1 MKSEKGITLIVLI
14 TTIVI
19 MVILA
24 SVAINAG
31 NGSIESAKLQNFNY
45 ELQQV
50 QGKVDTMY
58 EKIKLGNEEYKT
70 LGSDITISNK
80 AVQTLKTVK
89 NIDYTNLS
97 EDDRDKYYYDETNT
111 KYRYL
116 SENEIRSNMNISSNP
131 GDMIINF
138 ETREVIS
145 VDGYEYKDEI
155 YYSLDQMR

>member
-1 MKSEKGITLIVLI
+1 MKKENGITLIVLI
-14 TTIVI
+14 TT
-19 MVILA
+19 VILMIILA
-24 SVAINAG
+24 AVAINTG
-31 NGSIESAKLQNFNY
+31 SDSIEAVKLQNFNY

-50 QGKVDTMY
+50 QGKVDTIY

-70 LGSDITISNK
+70 LGSNITESNE
-80 AVQTLKTVK
+80 AVQVLKTVK
-89 NIDYTNLS
+89 NLDYTNLS
-97 EDDRDKYYYDETNT
+97 EEERDNYYYDDTNT

-116 SENEIRSNMNISSNP
+116 SENQVKSNLNISSNP

-145 VDGYEYKDEI
+145 VDGYEYKSQI

>member
-24 SVAINAG
+24 SVAINTG
-31 NGSIESAKLQNFNY
+31 YYSIESAKLQNFNY